1 MPIGQTMDF
10 PTTELARRKESK
22 TSDFRHGGQLS
33 ATPGIIVPLIGNNSC
48 TVFMRLIFVIYMRPA
63 VSNPE
68 E

>member
-1 MPIGQTMDF
+1 MDF

-33 ATPGIIVPLIGNNSC
+33 ATQGIIVPLIGNNSC
-48 TVFMRLIFVIYMRPA
+48 RVLARLIFVIYTRPA